1 MANKRTYRIL
11 AFCASGV
18 ATSTLLAKT
27 AQSRLEDLGYRIE
40 TDTCGPGSIL
50 NRMENF
56 DLLLTSAD
64 PKSFKI
70 PSGKP
75 VVRAVGLLTGIGED
89 ECIEEIVNILKG
101 VK

>member
-1 MANKRTYRIL
+1 METKRTYRIL

-27 AQSRLEDLGYRIE
+27 AQSRLEDLGYKVE
-40 TDTCGPGSIL
+40 TDTCGPGSIAG
-50 NRMENF
+50 RIANF
-56 DLLLTSAD
+56 DILLTSAD

-70 PSGKP
+70 PLGKP
-75 VVRAVGLLTGIGED
+75 VVRAIPLLTGIGED
-89 ECIEEIVNILKG
+89 ECIQEIVNALKG